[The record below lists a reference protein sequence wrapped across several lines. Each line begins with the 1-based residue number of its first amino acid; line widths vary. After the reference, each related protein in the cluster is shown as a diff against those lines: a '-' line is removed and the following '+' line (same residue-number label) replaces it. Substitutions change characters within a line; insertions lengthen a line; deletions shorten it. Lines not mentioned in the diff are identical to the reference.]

1 MVCRTTSLQSESS
14 LLANGISLSQA
25 PAAERSAAA
34 WFCVRSQPKHEHI
47 VAAGLRRLDGVEVFH
62 PHIRQRRITRRG
74 PVWFTEALFPNYVFA
89 RFDLQDHLHQVRYT
103 TGVSNVVHFGDR
115 WPTIAESEIEELRR
129 CMDDSEMHTPLE
141 TLSPGDQVTI
151 VNKAF
156 YGIPAMVLKNLPA
169 KQRVHVLL
177 EILGQSTVAD
187 LKIEEIVPVQR
198 VPAALQIT
206 DRRQSR
212 AMA

>member
-1 MVCRTTSLQSESS
+1 MVCRTTFLPSESPPHAKGVS
-14 LLANGISLSQA
+14 LIRP
-25 PAAERSAAA
+25 PAAESSAAA

-47 VAAGLRRLDGVEVFH
+47 VAGGLRRLPGVEVFH

-89 RFDLQDHLHQVRYT
+89 RFELQAHLHQVRYA

-129 CMDDSEMHTPLE
+129 CMDESEMHTPLE
-141 TLSPGDQVTI
+141 TLSPGDKVTI

-169 KQRVHVLL
+169 KQRVQVLL
-177 EILGQSTVAD
+177 EILGQGTVVD
-187 LKIEEIVPVQR
+187 VKLEEIVPVQR
-198 VPAALQIT
+198 VPAALQLAAPLPA
-206 DRRQSR
+206 S
-212 AMA
+212 ALG